1 MRVAITTRWADT
13 ARDVRRRLRRG
24 ASRARR
30 WARGARFLL
39 APHALG
45 GLLSQPPASGN
56 RAYSRWVRE
65 LESEVDFW
73 RRWIANTPSAAL
85 EERRARLDPSTPLQD
100 WVRDLMATP
109 PGGTVRLLDIGAG
122 PATQLGK
129 VWPERTVEI
138 TALDPL
144 ADEYDRLLR
153 KHGLRAPVPSQP
165 GHGEQLGQLVPP
177 DAFDLAYAV
186 NALDHSY
193 DPLAIIEGML
203 RATKPGG
210 WLALDHY
217 IDEAEYEGYTGLHQ
231 WNFCADDGRF
241 IIWNKERRIVV
252 NDALPRVAEFLTT
265 LVPAQQPGEKDWLLV
280 RIRKAPAADAPY
292 TPRPETSS

>member
-1 MRVAITTRWADT
+1 MRVATTTRWARMG
-13 ARDVRRRLRRG
+13 RDIGRWLRRE
-24 ASRARR
+24 AARAHR
-30 WARGARFLL
+30 WARSAQFLL

-56 RAYSRWVRE
+56 RAYSRWVLE
-65 LESEVDFW
+65 LESEVAFW

-100 WVRDLMATP
+100 WVRDLLGTP
-109 PGGTVRLLDIGAG
+109 PGGTVRLLDVGAG

-144 ADEYDRLLR
+144 ADHYNRLLR
-153 KHGLRAPVPSQP
+153 THGMQAPVPSQP
-165 GHGEQLGQLVPP
+165 GHGEQLDRLVPP
-177 DAFDLAYAV
+177 QTFDLAYAV

-193 DPLAIIEGML
+193 DPLAVIAGML
-203 RATKPGG
+203 RATKADG

-217 IDEAEYEGYTGLHQ
+217 VDEAEYEGYAGLHQ

-241 IIWNKERRIVV
+241 VIWNKERRIVI
-252 NDALPRVAEFLTT
+252 NDALPRVAEFVTT
-265 LVPAQQPGEKDWLLV
+265 RVPGQQPGEKVWLMV
-280 RIRKAPAADAPY
+280 RIRKAHIPDEPDASKL
-292 TPRPETSS
+292 ETGS